1 MKLFFR
7 GMCRVE
13 FASWSGDARLI
24 QDWRLLSKLEEGGR
38 LSVAVKELERRSI
51 LSPRLS
57 APQLQ

>member
-1 MKLFFR
+1 
-7 GMCRVE
+7 VQ
-13 FASWSGDARLI
+13 SGVGELVRRCARLI